1 MASIQENDTLAPL
14 LEFMFDF
21 LQGSHGKMV
30 DASRFDIRSF
40 ELDQSETY
48 EKETQWL
55 LVHLY
60 FLCLRHVANMT
71 KNWWLYTK
79 KRVKGP
85 VETWTEKHVSNK
97 IMLLMRK
104 ANFLCRS
111 RPWLSGTRFRASRTG
126 CRRRTPT
133 KSAHWR

>member
-1 MASIQENDTLAPL
+1 MTSIKENDTLAPL

-30 DASRFDIRSF
+30 DASKFDIRSF

-71 KNWWLYTK
+71 KNWWIDTK
-79 KRVKGP
+79 KRIKGP
-85 VETWTEKHVSNK
+85 VETWTEKHVSRNELT
-97 IMLLMRK
+97 LLICK
-104 ANFLCRS
+104 LIC
-111 RPWLSGTRFRASRTG
+111 PTG
-126 CRRRTPT
+126 FAFGYRRCTAGNHGLDGHAGPQ
-133 KSAHWR
+133 